1 MNREALQ
8 KKLEALTPREQEYKR
23 GRSDLSDLPFVT
35 RKIDGKDVL
44 YIPIKDM
51 ITYKSGPLFS
61 IKRHSRYQTFPLH
74 CHDGIEINYMY
85 SGSCRQIINGKEHKL
100 TKGQTLFLSMD
111 TVHTI
116 LPLGEEDILF
126 NINLNT
132 DFLITNF
139 LNRFSCDSV
148 LTRFFINTLTDSIRH
163 DTFLFFPSENSERLR
178 IYLEDLLCEWYSPS
192 IVAQDITES
201 LLSLIISELVI
212 VYKNTYTDQLEQINT
227 SPILP
232 ILRYVEENYLTCT
245 LEETARFFNLNP
257 NYLSNLLKKHTGL
270 SYRELVQ
277 QQKLSASEHLLRSSS
292 LSITEVAHMAGYE
305 NISFFYKKFSEKNHC
320 LPNEYRNSFKENNK
334 GGPR

>member
-8 KKLEALTPREQEYKR
+8 NNLKTLTLRELEYKKGHR
-23 GRSDLSDLPFVT
+23 DLSDLPFTT
-35 RKIDGKDVL
+35 RKVNGKDVL
-44 YIPIKDM
+44 YIPIKDLVS
-51 ITYKSGPLFS
+51 YKSGPLFS
-61 IKRHSRYQTFPLH
+61 IKKHSRFQSFPLH

-85 SGSCRQIINGKEHKL
+85 SGSCIQIINGKEHAL
-100 TKGQTLFLSMD
+100 IKGQTLFLNID

-116 LPLGEEDILF
+116 LPLGEDDILF

-139 LNRFSCDSV
+139 LNRFSYDSV
-148 LTRFFINTLTDSIRH
+148 LTRFFVNTLTDSIRH
-163 DTFLFFPSENSERLR
+163 DTFLFFPSENNERLR
-178 IYLEDLLCEWYSPS
+178 IYLENLLCEWYSPS
-192 IVAQDITES
+192 IVAQDIMES

-212 VYKNTYTDQLEQINT
+212 VYKDICTEQMEQLNS

-245 LEETARFFNLNP
+245 LNETACIFNLNP
-257 NYLSNLLKKHTGL
+257 NYLSNLLKKHTSM

-292 LSITEVAHMAGYE
+292 LSVSEIAHMAGYE
-305 NISFFYKKFSEKNHC
+305 NISFFYKKFKEKNHC
-320 LPNEYRNSFKENNK
+320 LPNEYRNMFRTTN
-334 GGPR
+334 GGIH